1 MLIFLRGGGLIL
13 GGVEIILRVYRFLEF
28 GFVPVLLYGVYVDLE
43 AAFPTTVEVP
53 FADVVFRKEPVGST
67 GLPLLEHD
75 KQTLKIDFSIITFL
89 LTSVCFPHNSQ
100 KETMY
105 MIDYSDLIY

>member
-13 GGVEIILRVYRFLEF
+13 GGIEMILRVYKFLEF
-28 GFVPVLLYGVYVDLE
+28 GVVPVFLYGVYVDLG
-43 AAFPTTVEVP
+43 AACPKVEVP
-53 FADVVFRKEPVGST
+53 FGDVVFRKEPVGST

-100 KETMY
+100 KET
-105 MIDYSDLIY
+105 ICI

>member
-1 MLIFLRGGGLIL
+1 MAIL
-13 GGVEIILRVYRFLEF
+13 
-28 GFVPVLLYGVYVDLE
+28 P
-43 AAFPTTVEVP
+43 ANAVP
-53 FADVVFRKEPVGST
+53 FDVDAGFLKESEDST

-100 KETMY
+100 KEA
-105 MIDYSDLIY
+105 ICNDN

>member
-13 GGVEIILRVYRFLEF
+13 GGVEIILRVYGFLEF
-28 GFVPVLLYGVYVDLE
+28 GVVPVLLYEAYDDLG
-43 AAFPTTVEVP
+43 AALPTVKVP
-53 FADVVFRKEPVGST
+53 FGEVVLRKEPVGST

-100 KETMY
+100 KETIRMVN
-105 MIDYSDLIY
+105 YSDLIY